1 MIFQRNL
8 SAIITTST
16 LMGLTA
22 SVAHAATPCYTL
34 LAPIGTFT
42 SGVCYTLKDY
52 LEGIFTTAIGIAGLL
67 AVIMI
72 VVCGVKLVAG
82 ASPSAKS
89 EAKECIY
96 NAIFGVLIA
105 IGSWLL
111 LNTINPQLLKNDAEI
126 TVQASSTQG
135 VSQNTPVDDPMPT
148 QPSFPAGFY
157 YRYKGSDGK
166 NKNSAVFNSNDACTA
181 AVKGQVDAGITI
193 TAGPDGST
201 IGCFNLPKS
210 AAPVSAGEDATR
222 NSLCGNTSCVPN
234 ATNPTNSTTNVYVNK
249 PPCVPY
255 TADFQSCAAGT
266 GTNVGGLDSGTVT
279 FIKDLASASQCN
291 CKVVITGGTENG
303 HKSHGA
309 SIPVFDLSRTQALF
323 GYIKANSTTNDNPS
337 FCSYDKNGNV
347 GTCFKKWLYKGYWF
361 TDETGGSNTPHW
373 HVCKDG
379 TVAPPGK
386 PVGLYIKACTKI

>member
-1 MIFQRNL
+1 MSFRKN
-8 SAIITTST
+8 
-16 LMGLTA
+16 TA
-22 SVAHAATPCYTL
+22 TVFVTGSGIGFFAPTAYAATACYTM

-42 SGVCYTLKDY
+42 PTGCYTLKDY

-72 VVCGVKLVAG
+72 VACGVKLTASGSAG
-82 ASPSAKS
+82 ARS

-126 TVQASSTQG
+126 TVMASSTG
-135 VSQNTPVDDPMPT
+135 VSQNIAVDDPMPK
-148 QPSFPAGFY
+148 QPSYPAGFY
-157 YRYKGSDGK
+157 YRYQGADGK
-166 NKNSAVFNSNDACTA
+166 NKNSPVHNSNDACTA
-181 AVKGQVDAGITI
+181 AMKGAQDAGKVI

-201 IGCFNLPKS
+201 IGCFNVPKS
-210 AAPVSAGEDATR
+210 AAPVASGEDATR
-222 NSLCGNTSCVPN
+222 NLLCGNNSCVPN
-234 ATNPTNSTTNVYVNK
+234 AKTPNNSTTNVYVNK

-255 TADFQSCAAGT
+255 TADFHLCAAGT
-266 GTNVGGLDSGTVT
+266 GTNVGGLDPFTVQ
-279 FIKDLASASQCN
+279 FIKDLASAGQCN

-303 HKSHGA
+303 HKSHGS
-309 SIPVFDLSRTQALF
+309 SIPVFDLSRTEKLF
-323 GYIKANSTTNDNPS
+323 GYIKSNSTVNNNPS
-337 FCSYDKNGNV
+337 FCNYKEGKV
-347 GTCFKKWLYKGYWF
+347 GPCFQKWLYKGYWF
-361 TDETGGSNTPHW
+361 TDETGGSGDPHW

-386 PVGLYIKACTKI
+386 PVGLYIKACTKQ